1 MAKICPNCKASLP
14 DSIKFCTECGAAVPN
29 VEVAEPVM
37 QPRAT
42 VNTAAPPPPLITPT
56 PVGEY
61 IPPKGSKYDPITTG
75 GYIGIMLLMCIPVVG
90 IILTIAW
97 ALGACKKINKR
108 NLARASLI
116 MMAVALVI
124 SLIFGIAVKALI
136 GSVVEQVEQESGIS
150 ISALTG
156 EKEEKEENDSA
167 AVGDFAALL
176 GGIASLSGSG
186 ENSEIT
192 NENIEELE
200 ELQNLLNGLE
210 GITGEGSTGWDAL
223 IEGAQQA
230 NQDAE
235 AANDGW
241 PKSLR
246 AYPGGSARAV
256 ASYRTE
262 ISDTSVDEMMGWI
275 DELKKDGF
283 AFKDFYEF
291 GMSEADMLSMNS
303 WWATDGEVYLSV
315 SYYDGIVTID
325 HTKELPDLSSYFN

>member
-1 MAKICPNCKASLP
+1 
-14 DSIKFCTECGAAVPN
+14 
-29 VEVAEPVM
+29 M
-37 QPRAT
+37 QQKQ
-42 VNTAAPPPPLITPT
+42 L
-56 PVGEY
+56 
-61 IPPKGSKYDPITTG
+61 
-75 GYIGIMLLMCIPVVG
+75 
-90 IILTIAW
+90 
-97 ALGACKKINKR
+97 
-108 NLARASLI
+108 
-116 MMAVALVI
+116 
-124 SLIFGIAVKALI
+124 
-136 GSVVEQVEQESGIS
+136 ESS
-150 ISALTG
+150 S
-156 EKEEKEENDSA
+156 ERR
-167 AVGDFAALL
+167 
-176 GGIASLSGSG
+176 G

-200 ELQNLLNGLE
+200 ELQNLLNGMK

-262 ISDTSVDEMMGWI
+262 ISDTSVDEMMVWI

-283 AFKDFYEF
+283 VFKDFYEF
-291 GMSEADMLSMNS
+291 GMSEADMLSMNC
-303 WWATDGEVYLSV
+303 WWATVGEIYLSV
-315 SYYDGIVTID
+315 SYYDAILTID